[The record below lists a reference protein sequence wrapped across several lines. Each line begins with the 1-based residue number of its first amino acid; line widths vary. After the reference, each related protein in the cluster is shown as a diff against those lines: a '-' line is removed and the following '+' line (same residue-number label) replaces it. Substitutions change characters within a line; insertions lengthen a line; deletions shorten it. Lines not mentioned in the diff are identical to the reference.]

1 MQNRAN
7 SIGTRRTGMAVQ
19 KVAVVNG
26 SSQRLQLLQSVIQ
39 GGHYDVVVNAETE
52 HAYSQIKRTHPNLV
66 ILYVGVDDPLGLQ
79 VLSMLTLDDE
89 TSAIPVLI
97 YTNDVEVEDTETEPD
112 TDRGDEHEFSFAPPD
127 LAMN

>member
-1 MQNRAN
+1 MQKVAN

-26 SSQRLQLLQSVIQ
+26 SSQRLHLLQSVIQ
-39 GGHYDVVVNAETE
+39 GGHYDVIVNAETE
-52 HAYSQIKRTHPNLV
+52 HAYSQIKRTNPNLV
-66 ILYVGVDDPLGLQ
+66 ILCVGVDDPLGLQ
-79 VLSMLTLDDE
+79 VLSMLALDEE

-97 YTNDVEVEDTETEPD
+97 CANEVEGKDADTEPD
-112 TDRGDEHEFSFAPPD
+112 ADRGDEHESPFAPLR

>member
-1 MQNRAN
+1 MQNVAN
-7 SIGTRRTGMAVQ
+7 SFGTRRTGMAVQ

-26 SSQRLQLLQSVIQ
+26 SSRSLQLLQSVIQ
-39 GGHYDVVVNAETE
+39 AGHYDVVVNAETE

-66 ILYVGVDDPLGLQ
+66 ILCVGVDDPLGLQ

-89 TSAIPVLI
+89 TSAIPILI
-97 YTNDVEVEDTETEPD
+97 YTNEFDGQDTDTKPD
-112 TDRGDEHEFSFAPPD
+112 ADRGDEHELRIAPLE